1 MVQVYVY
8 DALAKGL
15 ETLDNFSKRD
25 PMLLHNALLGLYAR
39 DLHQDVC
46 SLSFD
51 QSLDFLDYIYFF
63 LLFFSLF

>member
-1 MVQVYVY
+1 MQVYVY

-39 DLHQDVC
+39 DLYQDVC
-46 SLSFD
+46 SLSLD
-51 QSLDFLDYIYFF
+51 QSLDFPDYIYVYIFF
-63 LLFFSLF
+63 PSFF